1 MNCLKNLTLNLE
13 EEISILSKYRITPNE
28 LTFIKTL
35 LILQDE
41 ENEDLFKDYIESLY
55 VCNVKLREVL
65 ISLQKKEII
74 LKSYKIPSEGES
86 FDPYSIPFNKNFI
99 KSLYKSSFELGK
111 ELFEI
116 YPQMTVINGS
126 LVTLRGVSKHFD
138 SLEACYFRYGKAI
151 GWNQERH
158 EKVLDLIK
166 WAKERD
172 IIKQSLSSFVI
183 NNSWLDLEAIRN
195 GDSGNYNFDT
205 IKAL

>member
-1 MNCLKNLTLNLE
+1 MKNLTLNLE

-41 ENEDLFKDYIESLY
+41 ENEDLFKEYIESLY

-65 ISLQKKEII
+65 INLQKKEII

>member
-1 MNCLKNLTLNLE
+1 MKNLTLNLE
-13 EEISILSKYRITPNE
+13 EEISILSKYKITPNE

-55 VCNVKLREVL
+55 VCNVKLREIL

-74 LKSYKIPSEGES
+74 LKSYKVPSEGES

>member
-1 MNCLKNLTLNLE
+1 MKNLTLNLE

-99 KSLYKSSFELGK
+99 KNLYKSSFELGK

-138 SLEACYFRYGKAI
+138 SLEACYFRYGKTI

>member
-1 MNCLKNLTLNLE
+1 MKNLTLNLE

-41 ENEDLFKDYIESLY
+41 ENENLFKDYIESLY
-55 VCNVKLREVL
+55 VCNVKLREIL

-74 LKSYKIPSEGES
+74 LKSYKIPFEGES

>member
-1 MNCLKNLTLNLE
+1 MTLNLE

-99 KSLYKSSFELGK
+99 KNLYKSSFELGK

>member
-1 MNCLKNLTLNLE
+1 M
-13 EEISILSKYRITPNE
+13 
-28 LTFIKTL
+28 
-35 LILQDE
+35 
-41 ENEDLFKDYIESLY
+41 
-55 VCNVKLREVL
+55 KLREVL

-74 LKSYKIPSEGES
+74 LKSYKVPSEGES

>member
-1 MNCLKNLTLNLE
+1 MKNLTLNLE

-111 ELFEI
+111 VLFEI

>member
-1 MNCLKNLTLNLE
+1 MKSLTLNLE

>member
-1 MNCLKNLTLNLE
+1 MKNLTLNLE

-41 ENEDLFKDYIESLY
+41 ENEDLFKEYIESLY

>member
-1 MNCLKNLTLNLE
+1 MKNLTLNLE

-99 KSLYKSSFELGK
+99 KNLYKSSFELGK

>member
-1 MNCLKNLTLNLE
+1 MKNLTLNLE

-55 VCNVKLREVL
+55 VCNVKLREIL

-99 KSLYKSSFELGK
+99 KSLYKGSFELGK

>member
-1 MNCLKNLTLNLE
+1 MKNLTLNLE

-35 LILQDE
+35 LILQNE

-55 VCNVKLREVL
+55 VCNVKLREIL

-99 KSLYKSSFELGK
+99 KSLYKSSFEIGK
-111 ELFEI
+111 ELFEV
-116 YPQMTVINGS
+116 YPQFTTINGT
-126 LVTLRGVSKHFD
+126 LVTLRGVSKHFN
-138 SLEACYFRYGKAI
+138 SLEECYFKYGKSI

-158 EKVLDLIK
+158 NKIIDLIN
-166 WAKERD
+166 WSKEHD
-172 IIKQSLSSFVI
+172 LIKQSL
-183 NNSWLDLEAIRN
+183 
-195 GDSGNYNFDT
+195 
-205 IKAL
+205 

>member
-1 MNCLKNLTLNLE
+1 MKNLTLNLE

-55 VCNVKLREVL
+55 VCNVKLREIL

-74 LKSYKIPSEGES
+74 LKSYKVPSEGES
-86 FDPYSIPFNKNFI
+86 FDPYSIPFNKNFV

>member
-1 MNCLKNLTLNLE
+1 MKNLTLNLE

-55 VCNVKLREVL
+55 VCNVKLREIL

-74 LKSYKIPSEGES
+74 LKSYKVPSEGES

>member
-1 MNCLKNLTLNLE
+1 MKNLTLNLE

-41 ENEDLFKDYIESLY
+41 ENEDLFKEYIESLY
-55 VCNVKLREVL
+55 VCNVKLREIL

>member
-1 MNCLKNLTLNLE
+1 MKNLTLNLE

-99 KSLYKSSFELGK
+99 KSLYKCSFEVGK

-126 LVTLRGVSKHFD
+126 LVTLIGVSKHFD

>member
-1 MNCLKNLTLNLE
+1 M
-13 EEISILSKYRITPNE
+13 
-28 LTFIKTL
+28 
-35 LILQDE
+35 
-41 ENEDLFKDYIESLY
+41 
-55 VCNVKLREVL
+55 
-65 ISLQKKEII
+65 
-74 LKSYKIPSEGES
+74 
-86 FDPYSIPFNKNFI
+86 
-99 KSLYKSSFELGK
+99 GK

>member
-1 MNCLKNLTLNLE
+1 MKNLTLNLE

-74 LKSYKIPSEGES
+74 LKSYKMPSEGES

-116 YPQMTVINGS
+116 YPQMTIINGS

-158 EKVLDLIK
+158 EKVLDLVK

>member
-1 MNCLKNLTLNLE
+1 MKNLTLNLE
-13 EEISILSKYRITPNE
+13 EEISILSKYKITPNE

-41 ENEDLFKDYIESLY
+41 ANEDLFKDYIESLY

>member
-1 MNCLKNLTLNLE
+1 MKNLTLNLE

-74 LKSYKIPSEGES
+74 LKSYKMPSEGES

-158 EKVLDLIK
+158 EKVLDLVK